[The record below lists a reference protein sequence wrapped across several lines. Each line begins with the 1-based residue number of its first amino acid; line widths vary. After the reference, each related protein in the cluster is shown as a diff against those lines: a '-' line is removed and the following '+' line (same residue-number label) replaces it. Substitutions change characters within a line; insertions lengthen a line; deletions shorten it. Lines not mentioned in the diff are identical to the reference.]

1 MLSIFTKYKFPLVW
15 SFVIVLSYL
24 AYGKGE
30 TNENLWI
37 IALEYTVVYG
47 VLFWEILN
55 TKRLD
60 FVRKIGDLR

>member
-30 TNENLWI
+30 TNESLRI
-37 IALEYTVVYG
+37 IALEYAVVYG
-47 VLFWEILN
+47 VLFWEVLSF
-55 TKRLD
+55 KSFD
-60 FVRKIGDLR
+60 FVRKNA